1 VNTGRKKPK
10 SIFQSLLDTYS
21 ESACCIYPSK
31 NTSKNTHDSIL
42 KMHTRHRGEAGPGT
56 INYHVLGAIS
66 IRIITITLIIIT
78 CVSIII
84 MLSRIRIIL
93 LRLSRIRIILLRS
106 VQIQIYFLVRFNLI
120 NSPRNHPVRNAAL
133 RLNVLHHMD
142 KQVNDIANAIHFIKI
157 NLLGLLVPYLLH
169 VCATN
174 YVLRMLYVL

>member
-66 IRIITITLIIIT
+66 IRIITITLVIIT

-84 MLSRIRIIL
+84 M
-93 LRLSRIRIILLRS
+93 LSRIRIILLRS

>member
-84 MLSRIRIIL
+84 
-93 LRLSRIRIILLRS
+93 RLSRIRIILLRS

>member
-31 NTSKNTHDSIL
+31 NTSKNTCSRNL

-56 INYHVLGAIS
+56 INYRVLAS
-66 IRIITITLIIIT
+66 IRIYTITIILVIIIT
-78 CVSIII
+78 CVSIID
-84 MLSRIRIIL
+84 L
-93 LRLSRIRIILLRS
+93 LRVRIILLRS

>member
-1 VNTGRKKPK
+1 MNTGRKKPK

-84 MLSRIRIIL
+84 
-93 LRLSRIRIILLRS
+93 RLSRIRIILLRS

>member
-1 VNTGRKKPK
+1 MNTGRKKPK

-31 NTSKNTHDSIL
+31 NSSKNTHDSIL
-42 KMHTRHRGEAGPGT
+42 KIRTRHRGEAGPGT
-56 INYHVLGAIS
+56 INRHVLAAIC
-66 IRIITITLIIIT
+66 IYTITITFIIIT

-84 MLSRIRIIL
+84 G
-93 LRLSRIRIILLRS
+93 LSRIRIILLRS
-106 VQIQIYFLVRFNLI
+106 VRIQIYFLVRFNLI

-133 RLNVLHHMD
+133 RLNVLHHID
-142 KQVNDIANAIHFIKI
+142 KQVNDIVNAIHFIRI
-157 NLLGLLVPYLLH
+157 NLLGLPVPYLLH

>member
-1 VNTGRKKPK
+1 MNTGRKKPK

-31 NTSKNTHDSIL
+31 NTSKNTHDLIL
-42 KMHTRHRGEAGPGT
+42 KIHTRHRGEAGPGT

-84 MLSRIRIIL
+84 
-93 LRLSRIRIILLRS
+93 RLSRIRIILLRS